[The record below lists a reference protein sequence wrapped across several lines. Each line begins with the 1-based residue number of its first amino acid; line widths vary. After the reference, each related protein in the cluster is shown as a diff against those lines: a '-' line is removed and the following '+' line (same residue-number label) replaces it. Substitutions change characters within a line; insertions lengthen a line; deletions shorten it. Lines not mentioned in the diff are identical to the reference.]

1 MPTNKDDKKTALTI
15 TLNHVVVAH
24 GFAKLSMNRLA
35 SLAGVSRATLYLY
48 FSNKDEIVDAAIG
61 RHLQFIAANTLSTVD
76 PSPAQYVRTRINTLL
91 LLGSMSPVLHNDLRA
106 ARPDLAAKLNSG
118 YRNFQAGII
127 TQLETDM
134 AASVITDTTHATT
147 LYQQD
152 HLFVR
157 SVITSLTDDSI
168 DTVAAQAVLTSYLTG
183 AVRGTLRDPTATAA
197 AFADNADFISTIW
210 GEMQA
215 TYR

>member
-1 MPTNKDDKKTALTI
+1 
-15 TLNHVVVAH
+15 
-24 GFAKLSMNRLA
+24 
-35 SLAGVSRATLYLY
+35 
-48 FSNKDEIVDAAIG
+48 
-61 RHLQFIAANTLSTVD
+61 
-76 PSPAQYVRTRINTLL
+76 
-91 LLGSMSPVLHNDLRA
+91 
-106 ARPDLAAKLNSG
+106 
-118 YRNFQAGII
+118 
-127 TQLETDM
+127 M
-134 AASVITDTTHATT
+134 AAAVITDTTHATT

-197 AFADNADFISTIW
+197 AFAYNADFISTIW